1 MNLLITGSSGFIGY
15 HVATKFLKTGG
26 FKKIVGVDNMNS
38 YYDVKL
44 KKNRLKE
51 LKKFSE
57 FKFYLADC
65 CNKNKI
71 KNIIIKNKINY
82 IIHLA
87 AQAGVRDSIYNPD
100 IYYKYNVDGFYN
112 IVNLAKKYRIKH
124 LVYASTSG
132 VYGDAKKFPL
142 SEDDN
147 SNNPMSFYAATK
159 KINEIIAYSYS
170 HIYKLPTTGLRF
182 FTVYGPFGRP
192 DMSLYMFVRNIF
204 NKKKIDLYNYGNHF
218 RDFTYIDDLVNFV
231 RKIVK
236 IIPNGKTPYE
246 IYNVC
251 SKRPV
256 SLKFYIKLIEKK
268 IGMKSKKNYLKLQ
281 AGDVVK
287 SHGDNKKIKN
297 VTKKFVMTKITKGID
312 VFVEWYKKF
321 HNI

>member
-15 HVATKFLKTGG
+15 HVATKLLKTSY

-38 YYDVKL
+38 YYDINL
-44 KKNRLKE
+44 KKNRLKK
-51 LKKFSE
+51 LKKLKK

-65 CNKNKI
+65 CNKKI
-71 KNIIIKNKINY
+71 IKKIIIKNKINY

-87 AQAGVRDSIYNPD
+87 AQAGVRDSISDPD

-112 IVNLAKKYRIKH
+112 IINLAKEHRIKH

-132 VYGDAKKFPL
+132 VYGDAKRFPL
-142 SEDDN
+142 SENDN
-147 SNNPMSFYAATK
+147 TNNPLSFYAATK

-192 DMSLYMFVRNIF
+192 DMSLYMFVKNIF
-204 NKKKIDLYNYGNHF
+204 NKKKIDLFNFGNHL

-231 RKIVK
+231 KKIIK
-236 IIPNGKTPYE
+236 IIPNGRTPYE

-251 SKRPV
+251 SKKPV
-256 SLKFYIKLIEKK
+256 SLNFYIKLIEKK
-268 IGMKSKKNYLKLQ
+268 IGIKSKKNYLKLQ
-281 AGDVVK
+281 VGDVVK
-287 SHGDNKKIKN
+287 SHGENKKIKN
-297 VTKKFVMTKITKGID
+297 ITKNFSLTKIKNGID
-312 VFVEWYKKF
+312 TFVEWYKKY
-321 HNI
+321 HNV

>member
-15 HVATKFLKTGG
+15 HVATKLLKTGY

-38 YYDVKL
+38 YYDINL
-44 KKNRLKE
+44 KKNRLKK
-51 LKKFSE
+51 LKKLKR

-65 CNKNKI
+65 CNKKI
-71 KNIIIKNKINY
+71 IKKIIIKNKINY

-87 AQAGVRDSIYNPD
+87 AQAGVRDSISDPD

-112 IVNLAKKYRIKH
+112 IINLAKEHRIKH

-132 VYGDAKKFPL
+132 VYGDAKRFPL
-142 SEDDN
+142 SENDN
-147 SNNPMSFYAATK
+147 TNNPLSFYAATK

-192 DMSLYMFVRNIF
+192 DMSLYMFVKNIF
-204 NKKKIDLYNYGNHF
+204 NKKKIDLFNFGNHL

-231 RKIVK
+231 KKIIK
-236 IIPNGKTPYE
+236 IIPNGRTPYE

-251 SKRPV
+251 SKKPV
-256 SLKFYIKLIEKK
+256 SLNFYIKLIEKK
-268 IGMKSKKNYLKLQ
+268 IGIKSKK
-281 AGDVVK
+281 
-287 SHGDNKKIKN
+287 
-297 VTKKFVMTKITKGID
+297 IT
-312 VFVEWYKKF
+312 
-321 HNI
+321 